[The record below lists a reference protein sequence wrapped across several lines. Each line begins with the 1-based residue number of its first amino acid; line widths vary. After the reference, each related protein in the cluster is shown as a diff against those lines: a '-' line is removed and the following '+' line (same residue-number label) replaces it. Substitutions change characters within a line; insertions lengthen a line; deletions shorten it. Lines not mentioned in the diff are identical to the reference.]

1 MSEITKEE
9 LLLMLDV
16 QGKNVAQ
23 MTIVAEQLKS
33 IAETNKTIVAKLTN
47 GMASDL
53 KCVKNTVC
61 GSDTEEGLKKICS
74 TMRDNTKKSAQYV
87 GFIALAVVIALAL
100 MQFVHWSTHWG
111 EKKPNSTN
119 TIITDVIKN
128 LPNQQ

>member
-33 IAETNKTIVAKLTN
+33 LAETNKTIVAKLTN

-53 KCVKNTVC
+53 KSVKNAVC
-61 GSDTEEGLKKICS
+61 GSENETGILKTVKSIQYNS
-74 TMRDNTKKSAQYV
+74 KKSAMYV
-87 GFIALAVVIALAL
+87 GFIAGAVAVSLAV
-100 MQFVHWSTHWG
+100 MQFVYW
-111 EKKPNSTN
+111 
-119 TIITDVIKN
+119 VIHKN
-128 LPNQQ
+128 EVPKIKSNINIEEIVQPK